1 MGIPSRPVIPP
12 RAASGARPGQWDIA
26 AHSARTACQ
35 HGRVIDAATR
45 QELADRLWDART
57 AVRPIPPLIETEP
70 GLEVADS
77 YEIQSINIRREI
89 DGGARIV
96 GHKIGLTS
104 PAMQQMMGVD
114 IPDFGHLL
122 DTMVP
127 DTSRPVPLAGFVQ
140 PRVEVE
146 IAYVLGSELRG
157 PGVTRA
163 DVEAAASHVLPCLEL
178 IDSRIENWRIGLM
191 DTIADNA
198 SSAAVLLGPHEYPA
212 DVISEPRAATLL
224 INDVVVAEGSTADV
238 LGHPAEAVAWLANA
252 LGEFGVPLEAGHI
265 VLSGSCTRAIDVRP
279 GDRVSARFEGLGSV
293 DVDFE

>member
-1 MGIPSRPVIPP
+1 MR
-12 RAASGARPGQWDIA
+12 
-26 AHSARTACQ
+26 H
-35 HGRVIDAATR
+35 
-45 QELADRLWDART
+45 ELAGRLWDARVGVR
-57 AVRPIPPLIETEP
+57 AVRPLTESQP
-70 GLEVADS
+70 GLEVADA

-127 DTSRPVPLAGFVQ
+127 DAGRPVSLSGYVQ

-146 IAYVLGSELRG
+146 IAFVLGAELRG
-157 PGVTRA
+157 PGITRE
-163 DVEAAASHVLPCLEL
+163 DVEAATSHVLPCLEL

-198 SSAAVLLGPHEYPA
+198 SSAAVLLGGHQYPP
-212 DVISEPRAATLL
+212 DVIRDPRTATLL
-224 INDVVVAEGSTADV
+224 VNGELVAEGSTADV

-252 LGEFGVPLEAGHI
+252 LGEFGVPLEAGHL

-279 GDRVSARFEGLGSV
+279 GDRVSARFEGLSPV

>member
-1 MGIPSRPVIPP
+1 M
-12 RAASGARPGQWDIA
+12 
-26 AHSARTACQ
+26 
-35 HGRVIDAATR
+35 
-45 QELADRLWDART
+45 
-57 AVRPIPPLIETEP
+57 RPIPPLIDGEP

-77 YEIQSINIRREI
+77 YEIQNINIRRELAE
-89 DGGARIV
+89 GARIV

-104 PAMQQMMGVD
+104 RAMQQMMGVD

-122 DTMVP
+122 DTMVL
-127 DTSRPVPLAGFVQ
+127 DTTRPIPLSGFVQ

-146 IAYVLGSELRG
+146 IAYVLGSPLQG
-157 PGVTRA
+157 PGVTRE
-163 DVEAAASHVLPCLEL
+163 DVEAAVSHVLPCLEL
-178 IDSRIENWRIGLM
+178 IDSRIEGWRIGLM

-198 SSAAVLLGPHEYPA
+198 SSAAVLLGPHRYDT
-212 DVISEPRAATLL
+212 DVIAQPRAATLL
-224 INDVVVAEGSTADV
+224 INDEVVAEGSTADV

-252 LGEFGVPLEAGHI
+252 LGEFGVPLEAGHL